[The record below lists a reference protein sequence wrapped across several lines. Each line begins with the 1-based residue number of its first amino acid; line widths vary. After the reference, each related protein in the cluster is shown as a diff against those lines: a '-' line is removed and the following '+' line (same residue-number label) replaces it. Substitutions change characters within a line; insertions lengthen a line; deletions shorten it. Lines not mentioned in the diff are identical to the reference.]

1 MSNQKFPW
9 HVAYTY
15 SVGSQILS
23 GDATLTKPDKSLL
36 DKDDLDGLIEH
47 TRKSRGAESVVI
59 TFFARMQTITESD
72 EVSHE

>member
-9 HVAYTY
+9 HVTYTY
-15 SVGSQILS
+15 GVDGRVMVGSS
-23 GDATLTKPDKSLL
+23 TLTKSDKSLL
-36 DKDDLDGLIEH
+36 NKDDLEGIADHVKRTHRADI
-47 TRKSRGAESVVI
+47 AVV

>member
-9 HVAYTY
+9 HVTYTY
-15 SVGSQILS
+15 GIGGQVMVGSS
-23 GDATLTKPDKSLL
+23 TLTKSDKSLL
-36 DKDDLDGLIEH
+36 NKDDLEGITDHVKRNRRADI
-47 TRKSRGAESVVI
+47 AVV